1 MLGAANNFH
10 LRTKSG
16 WRLTWPADNSS
27 SLFKYSIQLGW
38 PWCLASQHFINS
50 SQLAD
55 LGLDQ
60 PTTSQSFP
68 FRIGWP
74 WYLAR
79 PITSFLSQQA
89 GLFDLA
95 QLKTLSSSLFNQ
107 PGWPFGTWHSHHIHQ
122 LFNGLAFVSSARQ
135 TFIFSHN
142 RAGLLDSAQPITPSI
157 YSVRLALGIW
167 QPTHS
172 SLPLTRFA
180 LRV

>member
-1 MLGAANNFH
+1 MIGAANNFH
-10 LRTKSG
+10 LWTRSG

-68 FRIGWP
+68 FRINWP

-79 PITSFLSQQA
+79 PITFLSSNR
-89 GLFDLA
+89 LA
-95 QLKTLSSSLFNQ
+95 FLIWLSWKLQHHLTTSLLNR
-107 PGWPFGTWHSHHIHQ
+107 
-122 LFNGLAFVSSARQ
+122 LALGLAADS
-135 TFIFSHN
+135 TFIFSN
-142 RAGLLDSAQPITPSI
+142 NQACLLGLAAGILFTSFDWLAVWARSAT
-157 YSVRLALGIW
+157 L
-167 QPTHS
+167 HH
-172 SLPLTRFA
+172 FN
-180 LRV
+180 